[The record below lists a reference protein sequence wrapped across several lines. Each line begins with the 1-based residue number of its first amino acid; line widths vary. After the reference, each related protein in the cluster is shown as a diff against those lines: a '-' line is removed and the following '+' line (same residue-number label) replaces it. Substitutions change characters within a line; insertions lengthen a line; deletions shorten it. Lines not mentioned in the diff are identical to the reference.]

1 MGGQFCRTFLS
12 GLVAPGATGKTALR
26 IAQAIALATDR
37 PITGQRIYHRCRVL
51 IVSFEDDRDELNRRI
66 LAARLHHGI
75 SASELKGWLFPA
87 CPKGLKLLEMRN
99 GERAV
104 GMLEPAL
111 RRAIE
116 RRKPDLVILDPF
128 VKLHAL
134 GENDNNAMDA
144 VADLLVRIAHE
155 FNIAIDSPAHTR
167 KGMTVAGDADT
178 RRGASAVRD
187 AGRLDYTLIPMS
199 EEEAK
204 AFGIELEERRFCLRL
219 DSAKVNLLPPAA
231 HAQWFRLIDVRLDN
245 CTADYPE
252 GDRAQTVESWTPP
265 DTWAGLDPEE
275 LKAALEEIDA
285 GMANGQRYSS
295 DNSAKRRMGWPIVRL
310 HCPHKT
316 EAQCKEI
323 IRAWIKKGV
332 LHEEDY
338 EDPVY
343 RRVQKG
349 LRRNPNKSP

>member
-1 MGGQFCRTFLS
+1 M
-12 GLVAPGATGKTALR
+12 
-26 IAQAIALATDR
+26 I
-37 PITGQRIYHRCRVL
+37 
-51 IVSFEDDRDELNRRI
+51 SFEDDRDELNRRI

-75 SASELKGWLFPA
+75 AASELKGWLFPA

-99 GERAV
+99 GDRAV

-144 VADLLVRIAHE
+144 VADLLVQLAHE
-155 FNIAIDSPAHTR
+155 YHIAIDSPAHTR
-167 KGMTVAGDADT
+167 KGMTAAGDADA

-199 EEEAK
+199 EDEAK
-204 AFGIELEERRFCLRL
+204 AFGIKPEERRFYLRL

-231 HAQWFRLIDVRLDN
+231 SASWFRLVDVRLGN
-245 CTADYPE
+245 VTADYPE
-252 GDRAQTVESWTPP
+252 GDRVQTVENWDPP
-265 DTWAGLDPEE
+265 DMWAGLDPEE

-285 GMANGQRYSS
+285 GLPNGQRYSANPKAR
-295 DNSAKRRMGWPIVRL
+295 DRAGWSVVQQ

-316 EAQCKEI
+316 EAQCRGI
-323 IRAWIKKGV
+323 MSYAGDWVTRPIR
-332 LHEEDY
+332 
-338 EDPVY
+338 
-343 RRVQKG
+343 RRGEPAFQ
-349 LRRNPNKSP
+349 